1 MLLSIHIPITSFF
14 LIISFI
20 SNIRIFFPKYHY
32 FATIKHKK
40 ASVSITDTEAF
51 CLYIFLFCA
60 HTALQ
65 PYLNACIAYD
75 DLLHPQWMV
84 DHSARLIAAYTG
96 EVGGMKNTVY
106 YAARTGVQTVFV
118 L

>member
-51 CLYIFLFCA
+51 CLYIFLFYA
-60 HTALQ
+60 HAALQ
-65 PYLNACIAYD
+65 PYLNACIDYD
-75 DLLHPQWMV
+75 DLLYQLLHDQLLDFPI
-84 DHSARLIAAYTG
+84 SCA
-96 EVGGMKNTVY
+96 
-106 YAARTGVQTVFV
+106 
-118 L
+118 

>member
-1 MLLSIHIPITSFF
+1 MLFSIHIPITSFF

-51 CLYIFLFCA
+51 CLYIFLFYLPALSRSC
-60 HTALQ
+60 TASSLM
-65 PYLNACIAYD
+65 L
-75 DLLHPQWMV
+75 
-84 DHSARLIAAYTG
+84 
-96 EVGGMKNTVY
+96 VGISSTAPSIFCCSCGLPGFHVIQSFPC
-106 YAARTGVQTVFV
+106 R
-118 L
+118 